1 VTKNEGSKPVNR
13 ILPKSK
19 RSAAIAWAAKKQEIS
34 YGKLMLELTDQ
45 QKSKIYKEYQK
56 FLEEKEQIALSW
68 ITDKG
73 TFDK

>member
-1 VTKNEGSKPVNR
+1 MTKNEVSKPANK
-13 ILPKSK
+13 ILLKSK

-45 QKSKIYKEYQK
+45 QKSRIYRDYQK

-68 ITDKG
+68 TRDKG
-73 TFDK
+73 TDK

>member
-1 VTKNEGSKPVNR
+1 MTKNEVSKPANK

-19 RSAAIAWAAKKQEIS
+19 RSAAIAWAAKNQEIS

-45 QKSKIYKEYQK
+45 QKSRIYRDYQK

-68 ITDKG
+68 TRDKG
-73 TFDK
+73 TDK